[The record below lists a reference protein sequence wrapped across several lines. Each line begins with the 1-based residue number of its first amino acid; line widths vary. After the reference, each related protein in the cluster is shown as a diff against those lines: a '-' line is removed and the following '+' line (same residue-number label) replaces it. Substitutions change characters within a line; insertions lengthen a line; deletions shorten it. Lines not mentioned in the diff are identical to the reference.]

1 MQRTTKC
8 YPVGNMTLLLKIRLS
23 WFFFIFFGVFLA
35 LTYIIDG
42 VVFSPA
48 ALTLFSV
55 NSFLYGFY
63 ISPVLGAQKA
73 RIDDLNKIIRAE
85 GNALFDILLK
95 TKKLPE
101 KSRNLLQDMCAEYMT
116 ASFRQRKPA
125 EGEHEYQRLIT
136 YCMDYT
142 GKDPET
148 IEKILDKLVANQ
160 SNRSQLA
167 MQLGNKV
174 FSNEWWIML
183 VLFSITL
190 GFVLFINVQD
200 TFLMHLVKALLCT
213 GLAMLMINLLKLS
226 TLTHKKAK
234 QIWAPLDTLKTSR
247 FRRFD

>member
-1 MQRTTKC
+1 
-8 YPVGNMTLLLKIRLS
+8 MTLLLKIRLS
-23 WFFFIFFGVFLA
+23 WFFFIFFCLFLVFAYL
-35 LTYIIDG
+35 IDG

-48 ALTLFSV
+48 ALALFSV

-63 ISPVLGAQKA
+63 ISPVLAAQKT
-73 RIDDLNKIIRAE
+73 RIDELNKIIRAE
-85 GNALFDILLK
+85 ANALFDILLK

-101 KSRNLLQDMCAEYMT
+101 KSRNHIQDMCAEYIT
-116 ASFRQRKPA
+116 ASFRQRRPA
-125 EGEHEYQRLIT
+125 EGEHEYERLIS
-136 YCMDYT
+136 YCMDYD

-148 IEKILDKLVANQ
+148 IEKILNGLVLNQ
-160 SNRSQLA
+160 SNRSQLS

-190 GFVLFINVQD
+190 GFVMFFDVQNG
-200 TFLMHLVKALLCT
+200 FLMLFVKALLCT

-234 QIWAPLDTLKTSR
+234 NLWKPLDTLKTSR

>member
-1 MQRTTKC
+1 
-8 YPVGNMTLLLKIRLS
+8 MTLLLKIRLS
-23 WFFFIFFGVFLA
+23 WFFFIFLAIFLTVTFLIHGITFTPGA
-35 LTYIIDG
+35 L
-42 VVFSPA
+42 A
-48 ALTLFSV
+48 LFSV

-63 ISPVLGAQKA
+63 ISPVLAAQKA
-73 RIDDLNKIIRAE
+73 RIDDLSKIIRAE
-85 GNALFDILLK
+85 ANAMFDILLK

-101 KSRNLLQDMCAEYMT
+101 QSRNLIQDMCADYMT

-125 EGEHEYQRLIT
+125 EGENEYQRLIS
-136 YCMDYT
+136 YCLDYE
-142 GKDPET
+142 GKDPVT
-148 IEKILDKLVANQ
+148 IEKILEKLVANQ
-160 SNRSQLA
+160 ANRSQLA

-190 GFVLFINVQD
+190 GFVLFLKVDDNL
-200 TFLMHLVKALLCT
+200 LMHFVKALLCT

-234 QIWAPLDTLKTSR
+234 NIWLPLDKLKTSR